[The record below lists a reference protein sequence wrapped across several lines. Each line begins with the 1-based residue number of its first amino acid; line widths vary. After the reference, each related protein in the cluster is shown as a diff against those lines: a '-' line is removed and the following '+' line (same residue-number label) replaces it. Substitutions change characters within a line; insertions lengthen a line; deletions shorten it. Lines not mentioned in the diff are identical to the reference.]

1 MTPKEKAIEL
11 IKEFN
16 LTYDIVK
23 GQFIFHQTLDESKR
37 CALIAVDLII
47 YHTEEDSSNIDL
59 YEFYLEVKKEIYNFG
74 IELKR
79 KDIQL

>member
-1 MTPKEKAIEL
+1 MTPKEKAIDL

-16 LTYDIVK
+16 LTHNIVK
-23 GQFIFHQTLDESKR
+23 GEFLFHQTLDESKR

-47 YHTEEDSSNIDL
+47 YHTEQDSSNINL

-79 KDIQL
+79 EDIQL